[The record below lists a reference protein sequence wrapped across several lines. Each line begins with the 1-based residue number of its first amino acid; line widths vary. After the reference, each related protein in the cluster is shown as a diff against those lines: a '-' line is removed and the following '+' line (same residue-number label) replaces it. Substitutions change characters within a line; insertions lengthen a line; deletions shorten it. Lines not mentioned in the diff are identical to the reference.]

1 MLEKFIQYFVK
12 RHLLTNLIFMTV
24 IIGGVLS
31 WRSIKKEEM
40 PDVTFDR
47 VRISATYPGATA
59 EEVEHFVTKPIEDE
73 IQGLDGIY
81 RVTSS
86 ASEGQT
92 DITVEIEKNYPD
104 KEEVITEIRNAVLDV
119 DLPDD
124 VRDAPTVRVFKT
136 AKMAIMDVALY
147 HTGQHLLNAD
157 DRRILQEYAH
167 ALENQLLNLPQINSF
182 NKSGY
187 MQEEIQI
194 KVNPAKL
201 VEYEIPLSQVM
212 REVRDNHV
220 RQPAGNIEVK
230 NEPKVT
236 LNSQL
241 DTIEKLGHLII
252 QAGFEGRAV
261 PLRDI
266 AQIQSG
272 FNLEKEITKVNGHEA
287 VILNVVKNTS
297 YGILN
302 SITAVQKEIER
313 FRMNC
318 LQNAP
323 VAISIMD
330 DESTDLRNRL
340 SIITVNGTIGFFLIL
355 FSLFLFLDKKSG
367 FWVAMGIPFTICFTL
382 LAAVL
387 LGYSINNITLAAVI
401 IVMGM
406 VVDDAIVVT
415 ENIARL
421 RSQGMGSQEAAVKG
435 TARVFFPVMA
445 SIVTTCITFI
455 PLFFFTGRF
464 GQINRFI
471 PPIIFLMLGSSLLE
485 ALIILPGHM
494 HFEIPHL
501 QNYFRKK
508 KHTIAETRAHWF
520 EKVENA
526 YGGFLI
532 KILPYKILIIA
543 MFVLLLV
550 VSWFI
555 LTRYMK
561 FVMFPDEET
570 RAVTVIGEAPDTY
583 DRYDTAALTR
593 RIEDVVRPFIGRE
606 VIGVR
611 TDIARNR
618 RGGGVEENRFRT
630 IIEIVPKEKRKE
642 SADQMITRWRED
654 FDKIEDLKKLTIQK
668 NRWGQS
674 SGSAIEILIQE
685 NDDHLRDQA
694 AHKLVEFMKKNPDLI
709 NVDIERPMQIPEY
722 KIGLKMEKIKRLSIS
737 PVDIAD
743 AFRAALEG
751 TVLYELPKGD
761 EEVDVRLTIIDEA
774 KRDMNDILQVPV
786 ENQNNYLV
794 PLGDLV
800 DVQKTTTP
808 ISISRRDR
816 KRTTTVYADIKP
828 KTGLTPIEIAR
839 NLEINA
845 FPHITADHPS
855 TTLSFTGEIQDTRE
869 SQGDLRQG
877 IILVLFLI
885 FSVLAILFNS
895 LTRPLIIM
903 LAIPFGLVGIILAFW
918 LHGKIL
924 FGFFAAIGA
933 LGLAGV
939 VINDSIIMLSK
950 LDEEFLE
957 VKFKNAVDINAYI
970 SRVAQTRLRAVI
982 LTTLTTVA
990 GLFPTAYGVAGYDAM
1005 LADMMLAMAWGLC
1018 FGTFITL
1025 ILIPCIYSV
1034 MQESKLKFQSALGLI
1049 K

>member
-1 MLEKFIQYFVK
+1 MLEKLIQYFIR
-12 RHLLTNLIFMTV
+12 RHLLTNLIFLTV
-24 IIGGVLS
+24 IIGGILS
-31 WRSIKKEEM
+31 WQNIKKEEM

-47 VRISATYPGATA
+47 VRISASYPGATA

-73 IQGLDGIY
+73 IQGIDGVY

-86 ASEGQT
+86 ATEGT
-92 DITVEIEKNYPD
+92 TNITVEIEKDYPD
-104 KEEVITEIRNAVLDV
+104 KDEVITEIRNAVLDV

-124 VRDAPTVRVFKT
+124 VRDDPTVRVFKT

-147 HTGQHLLNAD
+147 HTGKHLMDTAD
-157 DRRILQEYAH
+157 RKLLQEYAH

-187 MQEEIQI
+187 LQEEIQI
-194 KVNPAKL
+194 KVDPAKL
-201 VEYEIPLSQVM
+201 IEYEIPISQVM
-212 REVRDNHV
+212 HTVKDNHV
-220 RQPAGNIEVK
+220 RQPAGNIETK

-241 DTIEKLGHLII
+241 DTIEKLDHLII
-252 QAGFEGRAV
+252 QAGFEGKAI
-261 PLRDI
+261 PLKDI
-266 AQIQSG
+266 AQLQSG
-272 FNLEKEITKVNGHEA
+272 FNTKKEIIKVNGHEA

-302 SITAVQKEIER
+302 SISAVLREIER
-313 FRMNC
+313 FQRNF
-318 LQNAP
+318 LQNSP
-323 VAISIMD
+323 VAITVMD
-330 DESTDLRNRL
+330 DEATDLRNRL
-340 SIITVNGTIGFFLIL
+340 SIIAVNGSIGFFLIL
-355 FSLFLFLDKKSG
+355 FFLFLFLDKKSG

-382 LAAVL
+382 LAAFL
-387 LGYSINNITLAAVI
+387 LDYSINNITLAAVI

-421 RSQGMGSQEAAVKG
+421 RAQGMSSHDAAVKG
-435 TARVFFPVMA
+435 TASVFLPVMA
-445 SIVTTCITFI
+445 SVMTTCIAFV

-501 QNYFRKK
+501 NNYWRRK

-520 EKVENA
+520 EKVEDA
-526 YGGFLI
+526 YGGLLV
-532 KILPYKILIIA
+532 KILPYKMVVLSIFI
-543 MFVLLLV
+543 LLLGM
-550 VSWFI
+550 SWLI
-555 LTRYMK
+555 MTQKMK
-561 FVMFPDEET
+561 FVMFPNEET
-570 RAVTVIGEAPDTY
+570 REVMVSGEALDDY

-593 RIEDVVRPFIGRE
+593 EIEEIIKPFLGRE

-611 TDIARNR
+611 TEIARSR
-618 RGGGVEENRFRT
+618 RGSGVEENRFRAV
-630 IIEIVPKEKRKE
+630 IEIVPKEKRAQ
-642 SADQMITRWRED
+642 SADQLIALWKKD
-654 FDKIEDLKKLTIQK
+654 IDKIKGLKEMTIQK
-668 NRWGQS
+668 SRWGQS
-674 SGSAIEILIQE
+674 SGSAIEIIVQE
-685 NDDHLRDQA
+685 NDDGLREQA
-694 AHKLVEFMKKNPDLI
+694 AHKLAELMKMHQALI
-709 NVDIERPMQIPEY
+709 NVDIERPMPIPEY
-722 KIGLKMEKIKRLSIS
+722 KIDLKRERIKRLDIS
-737 PVDIAD
+737 AGDISN

-761 EEVDVRLTIIDEA
+761 EEIDVRLSIIDEA
-774 KRDMNDILQVPV
+774 KKDINDILKVPV
-786 ENQNNYLV
+786 ENRNNYLV

-800 DVQKTTTP
+800 NVQQTTTP

-828 KTGLTPIEIAR
+828 KTGLTPLEIAV
-839 NLEINA
+839 NLENNV
-845 FPHITADHPS
+845 FPHVTADHPS
-855 TTLSFTGEIQDTRE
+855 TTIAFIGEIQDTRE
-869 SQGDLRQG
+869 SQGDLRKG

-885 FSVLAILFNS
+885 FSVLATLFNS

-918 LHGKIL
+918 FHGKIL

-939 VINDSIIMLSK
+939 VINDSIIMLSR
-950 LDEEFLE
+950 LDEEFAKIKCMNSSE
-957 VKFKNAVDINAYI
+957 INTLI
-970 SRVAQTRLRAVI
+970 SRTAQTRLRAVL

-1025 ILIPCIYSV
+1025 LLVPCIYSF
-1034 MQESKLKFQSALGLI
+1034 MQESRVMLKSALGFL